1 VLEPQST
8 LFFLLMMAIFG
19 ALMWWLVVAKQLV
32 FRIFAACLAFVPAM
46 MFGVAAV
53 NKYYGYY
60 QNWSA
65 AIADLTN
72 QGPAN
77 AAELPA
83 GSGGHVTFHKLLGNS
98 IDYRLAAMQGYTL
111 HLRVHGPISHVTRT
125 VYVYL
130 PPQYFQRR
138 YRGDRFPAIELLH
151 GFPGT
156 PQDWITLL
164 SVPTVLQGLVNR
176 GRASP
181 VVLVMPDVNGGRGI
195 SLQCLNQYRGP
206 LDATYLALDVPDYI
220 SRVLRVRRPGRTWGI
235 AGYSEGGFCAA
246 NLGLQY
252 GARFGFSGVM
262 SGYFKPS
269 DNQLINPLRQVSPFG
284 RNKKRARRN
293 TPDDFVEELRPGTP
307 VPLFWLGV
315 GASDLADY
323 RNALIFEQLL
333 KIRQPGVTLRV
344 VPGGG
349 HTMFTW
355 RRLLPEMLAWMT
367 KQQAA
372 VARYE
377 SRVHAHPS
385 PSAGAPGSARRPHRA
400 RRPAVPSPTHTAHR
414 HGRRHTRT

>member
-77 AAELPA
+77 AAEVPS
-83 GSGGHVTFHKLLGNS
+83 GSAGHVTFRTFLGNR
-98 IDYRLAAMQGYTL
+98 IDMQLAAMQGYTL
-111 HLRVHGPISHVTRT
+111 HLRVHGPISHITRS

-130 PPQYFQRR
+130 PPQYFRR
-138 YRGDRFPAIELLH
+138 NYRHYRFPAIELLH

-164 SVPTVLQGLVNR
+164 SVPTVLQQLVNR
-176 GRASP
+176 GKASP
-181 VVLVMPDVNGGRGI
+181 VVLVMPDANGGRGI

-206 LDATYLALDVPDYI
+206 EDATYLAEDLPDYI
-220 SRVLRVRRPGRTWGI
+220 SRALRVRRPGRTWGI

-246 NLGLQY
+246 NLGLKY

-262 SGYFKPS
+262 SGYFKPA
-269 DNQLINPLRQVSPFG
+269 DNQLTNPLRQVSPFG
-284 RNKKRARRN
+284 RNKKRARSN
-293 TPDDFVEELRPGTP
+293 TPDDYIETLRPGTP

-315 GASDLADY
+315 GAGDTADY

-355 RRLLPEMLAWMT
+355 RRLLPELLEWMT

-372 VARYE
+372 VAAYE
-377 SRVHAHPS
+377 SSAHAHPS
-385 PSAGAPGSARRPHRA
+385 ASASPG
-400 RRPAVPSPTHTAHR
+400 HTAH
-414 HGRRHTRT
+414 HHRRRAQT